1 MENTPL
7 HILLADDDESDR
19 FLFKEVFEELSLKT
33 IIHTVNDG
41 IQLMDYLGKKN
52 APLPHLLF
60 LDLNM
65 PRKNGLE
72 CLKEI
77 RSNEK
82 LKDIS
87 IAIFTT
93 SASDRDLEET
103 FYNGANVY
111 IKKPNNFSALK
122 QVLEKAVTATHVYQE
137 KPYNKDSFMLRV

>member
-1 MENTPL
+1 MDKL
-7 HILLADDDESDR
+7 LILLADDDEGDR
-19 FLFKEVFEELSLKT
+19 LLFIDAFHELKIKT

-41 IQLMDYLGKKN
+41 RQLMEYLTEKN

-65 PRKNGLE
+65 PFKNGLE

-87 IAIFTT
+87 IAIYST
-93 SASDRDLEET
+93 SAYEKDIEET
-103 FYNGANVY
+103 FVNGANVY
-111 IKKPNNFSALK
+111 INKPNNFNNLK
-122 QVLEKAVTATHVYQE
+122 IVLNQAVTSAYIYQA
-137 KPYNKDSFMLRV
+137 PPFNKENFLLRI